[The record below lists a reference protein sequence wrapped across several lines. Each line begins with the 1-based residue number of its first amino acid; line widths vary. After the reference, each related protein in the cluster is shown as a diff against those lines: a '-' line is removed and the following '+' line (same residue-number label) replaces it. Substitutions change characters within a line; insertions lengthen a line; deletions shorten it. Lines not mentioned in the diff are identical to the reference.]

1 MTKQKKT
8 NSQPASGKTTKS
20 ESKGAND
27 SPKKKIVEDEEV
39 DDMDMDDMDVDYD
52 KGFSFDDEDEE
63 EDF

>member
-1 MTKQKKT
+1 MTKPKKST
-8 NSQPASGKTTKS
+8 SKPASGKTTKA

-27 SPKKKIVEDEEV
+27 SPKKKIVEDEE
-39 DDMDMDDMDVDYD
+39 MDDMNMDDMEADYD

>member
-1 MTKQKKT
+1 MTKPKK
-8 NSQPASGKTTKS
+8 SISKPASGKTPKA

-27 SPKKKIVEDEEV
+27 SPKKKIVEDEEM

-63 EDF
+63 DDF